1 MSALR
6 AAEARAG
13 SALDRLELALR
24 ARATGGDGT
33 GLAQECEQLRR
44 ELPAPN
50 ERADRLRE
58 LLSQAEERIEDAIDR
73 VDEIAAGTPP

>member
-24 ARATGGDGT
+24 GRAAGGEGSD
-33 GLAQECEQLRR
+33 LAQECEQLRR
-44 ELPAPN
+44 ELAAAN

-58 LLSQAEERIEDAIDR
+58 LVAQAEERIEDAIDR
-73 VDEIAAGTPP
+73 VDELASGTAP